1 MYHHKK
7 NLQTLIFLV
16 SLFSIVHS
24 TSMFEVGLQELATTS
39 QKIVQGQVTDV
50 VTRWNKDS
58 TVIYTYI
65 RMNIEDD
72 LIGADE
78 DNEII
83 IKQVGGQMG
92 LKTLQVE
99 GTTHYQ
105 AGEENVLFLFQDPE
119 NLACFQTLGMYQ
131 GKYNIY
137 TDANGVQRVT
147 QDTTVAVTLYRSR
160 GDTSAVETGNN
171 FTLEEFKTSVINY
184 ANEK

>member
-1 MYHHKK
+1 MYHHKSIS
-7 NLQTLIFLV
+7 LILFITFLFISNV
-16 SLFSIVHS
+16 NS

-39 QKIVQGQVTDV
+39 QKIVQGKVTDV

-58 TVIYTYI
+58 TIIFTYI

-83 IKQVGGQMG
+83 IKQVGGQIG
-92 LKTLQVE
+92 LSVLEVE
-99 GTTHYQ
+99 GATNYQ

-137 TDANGVQRVT
+137 TDENGVQRVS

-160 GDTSAVETGNN
+160 NDTGAIETGNN
-171 FTLEEFKTSVINY
+171 YTLENFKNSVINY
-184 ANEK
+184 VNEK

>member
-1 MYHHKK
+1 MKQLKINYRIFIY
-7 NLQTLIFLV
+7 LIV
-16 SLFSIVHS
+16 IYSISFS

-58 TVIYTYI
+58 SVIYTYI
-65 RMNIEDD
+65 RMNIKDD

-83 IKQVGGQMG
+83 IKQVGGQIG
-92 LKTLQVE
+92 LSTLQVE
-99 GTTHYQ
+99 GTTHYS

-137 TDANGVQRVT
+137 TDESGVKRVT
-147 QDTTVAVTLYRSR
+147 QDTSVAVTLYKSR
-160 GDTSAVETGNN
+160 NDSSAIETGNN
-171 FTLEEFKTSVINY
+171 FTLDDFKNSVINY
-184 ANEK
+184 VNEK